1 MVMINLA
8 ASVATVGVE
17 VDAIADAK
25 REVIVTER
33 LAMKQPMCCSAANF
47 RS

>member
-1 MVMINLA
+1 MVMISLA

-25 REVIVTER
+25 REVILTER
-33 LAMKQPMCCSAANF
+33 LANEGTDLLLCGSF
-47 RS
+47 

>member
-33 LAMKQPMCCSAANF
+33 LANEATDVLLCGKF
-47 RS
+47 